1 MKWTRRW
8 RENLERQR
16 YQKTTAIEVY
26 RSRPMPND
34 AVSFTD
40 MQMPPGRAEDGDKSF
55 CMEDF
60 RTPSYLTSPMTVKK
74 LRMDAQ
80 LEDLAE
86 SWLVASSRKS
96 ARGAY
101 GDGWPDRVPQN
112 QCPVQLL
119 PQRVEEAKSIHGAYD
134 PDRLVNIVRQGLPT
148 TGGMDWR
155 HHVRGKALEVPTIS
169 RDAVSATN
177 RLICCRLIAE
187 SWEVTNTDNGTAAK
201 NTMSPAALT
210 NHNAQQVN
218 ILHEAA
224 IENEGPVPD
233 ATERTIT
240 SSGQSRTTISES
252 PRLGWMERVRQRRG
266 LTTESWFD
274 DENPQA
280 TTVEKIRKCIEDD
293 MNFTERN
300 DAGNA
305 LLLHKLKTFYSRN
318 NKAYTFK

>member
-155 HHVRGKALEVPTIS
+155 HHVRGKALEVPSKLLPICPHVLMV
-169 RDAVSATN
+169 RRAT
-177 RLICCRLIAE
+177 A
-187 SWEVTNTDNGTAAK
+187 S
-201 NTMSPAALT
+201 
-210 NHNAQQVN
+210 
-218 ILHEAA
+218 
-224 IENEGPVPD
+224 
-233 ATERTIT
+233 
-240 SSGQSRTTISES
+240 
-252 PRLGWMERVRQRRG
+252 
-266 LTTESWFD
+266 
-274 DENPQA
+274 
-280 TTVEKIRKCIEDD
+280 
-293 MNFTERN
+293 
-300 DAGNA
+300 
-305 LLLHKLKTFYSRN
+305 
-318 NKAYTFK
+318 